1 MVFML
6 IFIGKLKRSCFF
18 CFVFFVSFFY
28 LTVKTIVMIANKSLL
43 RSYISFTWFIQAM
56 DKTKTSSGI
65 SYAQHDYW
73 PANVITTSNLHVMF
87 SKIKLFNSLGRLLC
101 IPVFKTYL
109 FSCDFATAT
118 LSLLKYI
125 AFVFVC

>member
-6 IFIGKLKRSCFF
+6 IFIGKLKRWCF
-18 CFVFFVSFFY
+18 FVFFLFFCFY

-101 IPVFKTYL
+101 LPVFKTYL

-118 LSLLKYI
+118 LGLLKYI